1 MPLFS
6 FTPITFTCTKCCT
19 LSNSMPYIVLP
30 RCVFNSLPSCVRIHK
45 GIGSFRGYD
54 FVNDKNRIVAEA
66 ASPRSSVSR
75 HSTSPHDILGC
86 CAPLLFSLCLV
97 RARRGLSASAARS
110 TLSFKP
116 RGLLREGWLRDTRRL
131 RAHHA
136 SCFLDPFQTWLF
148 QIRRG
153 ERAPPSLFSARK
165 PARNATRRL
174 YPSMLVQF
182 CFIPTKE
189 FRFFLNL

>member
-1 MPLFS
+1 MPLSS

-116 RGLLREGWLRDTRRL
+116 RGLLREGWLRYAPTACAPRILLPRSFSNVVVPNTKGGESSPLPFFREETR
-131 RAHHA
+131 AECDEETVSKHA
-136 SCFLDPFQTWLF
+136 GPIF
-148 QIRRG
+148 
-153 ERAPPSLFSARK
+153 
-165 PARNATRRL
+165 
-174 YPSMLVQF
+174 
-182 CFIPTKE
+182 FIPTKE

>member
-1 MPLFS
+1 MPLSS

-116 RGLLREGWLRDTRRL
+116 RGLLREGWLRDTR
-131 RAHHA
+131 
-136 SCFLDPFQTWLF
+136 
-148 QIRRG
+148 
-153 ERAPPSLFSARK
+153 
-165 PARNATRRL
+165 
-174 YPSMLVQF
+174 
-182 CFIPTKE
+182 
-189 FRFFLNL
+189 